1 VQSRLARQ
9 PHQGRVQG
17 AAISDIYD
25 EIARMSNECAK
36 DINVAQSL
44 RVTFSC
50 SLWERRTER
59 S

>member
-1 VQSRLARQ
+1 M
-9 PHQGRVQG
+9 
-17 AAISDIYD
+17 SDIYD